1 MCATRH
7 QCASRRLSQWGRRR
21 WHIAAVGFV
30 VIGVAHGSRINGPN
44 VVQPGPPL
52 LSVPLRE
59 GNEGEGGD
67 VWAGHDY
74 VSVILMLKL
83 IVECGLGFVDAGWEG
98 DRGADVA
105 LLTHGALKVDPR
117 PFVFELDFYW
127 HGIVPAQRAVSI
139 AVNLGGGPKKLSI
152 LD

>member
-21 WHIAAVGFV
+21 WHIAVDGFV
-30 VIGVAHGSRINGPN
+30 VIGVAHRSRINGPN

-52 LSVPLRE
+52 LSVPLCE

-67 VWAGHDY
+67 VRSGHDY

-105 LLTHGALKVDPR
+105 LLTHGTLKVDPR
-117 PFVFELDFYW
+117 PLKLDFYW
-127 HGIVPAQRAVSI
+127 HGIVPAQSAVSI
-139 AVNLGGGPKKLSI
+139 AVNFGGGSKKLSI